1 MKLTIF
7 STMGAQVLFC
17 FTAFLMIFLSLTI
30 FSTMGTQG
38 HKCPEQDVKTLLS
51 LLQKKIES
59 LDDAPEKCKL
69 GKEKGA

>member
-1 MKLTIF
+1 
-7 STMGAQVLFC
+7 
-17 FTAFLMIFLSLTI
+17 
-30 FSTMGTQG
+30 MGTQG